1 MLHEEG
7 VIVLLAFGIFVM
19 AWGGF
24 TWVRGRRIA
33 AITMLLLGA
42 IMVFLPLAFVQ
53 LGV

>member
-1 MLHEEG
+1 MLHEA
-7 VIVLLAFGIFVM
+7 VIVLLVFGIFVM

-33 AITMLLLGA
+33 AITMFLLGG
-42 IMVFLPLAFVQ
+42 IMFFLPLAFIQ